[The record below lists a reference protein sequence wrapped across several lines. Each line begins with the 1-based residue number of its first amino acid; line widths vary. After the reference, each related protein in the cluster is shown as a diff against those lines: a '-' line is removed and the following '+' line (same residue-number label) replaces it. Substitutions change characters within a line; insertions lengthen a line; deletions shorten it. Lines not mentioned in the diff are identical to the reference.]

1 MKKGLVIFDMDGT
14 LVDSSIDIT
23 SSVNY
28 VRNHFGLPELDVNS
42 VVNIINGDRDK
53 LAFNLYEVETYTP
66 QHRELFETHYIE
78 QCVKNISLY
87 DGIEELLTILKGLGY
102 KLAVATNAFTQFA
115 QKMLCHVNIDH
126 YFDLIVGSCMVKN
139 PKPSPDM
146 LYFIIDKINEKAKVV
161 MIGDNHTDIYAAKN
175 ADIEIIFASW
185 GFGKID
191 THDSIDLIASTP
203 KDILDYLK

>member
-1 MKKGLVIFDMDGT
+1 MKKGLIIFDMDGT

-23 SSVNY
+23 ASVNY
-28 VRNHFGLPELDVNS
+28 VRSHFGLPELDVNS
-42 VVNIINGDRDK
+42 VVNIINGDRYK

-66 QHRELFETHYIE
+66 KHRKLFEEHYLE

-87 DGIEELLTILKGLGY
+87 DGIEELLSALKDLGY

-115 QKMLCHVNIDH
+115 QKMLSHVNIDH

-146 LYFIIDKINEKAKVV
+146 IHYIIDKTREKAKVV

-175 ADIEIIFASW
+175 AEIEIIFADW

-191 THDSIDLIASTP
+191 TYASIDLIASTP
-203 KDILDYLK
+203 ERILDYLE